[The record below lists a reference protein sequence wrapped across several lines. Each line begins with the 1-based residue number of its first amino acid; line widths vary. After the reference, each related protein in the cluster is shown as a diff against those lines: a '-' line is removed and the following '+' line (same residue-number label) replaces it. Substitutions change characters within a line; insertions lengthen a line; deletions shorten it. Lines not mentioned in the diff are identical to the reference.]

1 MQWLFG
7 PFERWLDPF
16 KAPPTGDLPD
26 TVVRFLLYFL
36 SQARLPF
43 VAVLAASA
51 VTGFIEAWLYT
62 SVGIIIDA
70 LRETDPETIW
80 QTHGWLFAAMAF
92 VVLVLRTV
100 SIGLISIISELT
112 VVPGMF
118 YMTRWQAH
126 RRVVRQS
133 YAFFQDDFAG
143 RIATKV
149 MQSGQAVGDFL
160 LDLIQGILQ
169 FLIFGVVAIGLFVAL
184 DWRLA
189 VLLAAWFAGYFF
201 LLSMTLG
208 EIRARAQRMSR
219 DRASLNGR
227 LVDSY
232 TNIQTVKLYAGTE
245 REDRFVRE
253 AMERTI
259 GSVIALGR
267 YVSGLRLALV
277 SLNGLLMV
285 SAGWLGIS
293 LWQSGAISLGA
304 LAASLG
310 LVLRLNHMS
319 GWISFQINGL
329 FRQIGTLQD
338 SIETIAP
345 PIGVVDKTNAAEI
358 KNAGG
363 PIVFDQVS
371 FAYGGRVSAV
381 HDLSLRIETGEKVGL
396 IGRSGAGKTTL
407 TNLLLRL
414 YDVEAGR
421 ITIADHDIAGVTQD
435 SLRSSIG
442 VVTQDTSLLHRSVRD
457 NIAYGQPDA
466 THEEI
471 ISAAQRAQAHDF
483 ILKLSDTKGREG
495 YDAQVG
501 ERGVKLSG
509 GQRQRIAIARVLLK
523 NAPILILDEATSA
536 LDSEVEAA
544 IQSQFTNLMDGK
556 TVIAIAH
563 RLSTIAAMDRL
574 IVMDGGA
581 IVEQGTHEQLVARDG
596 IYAGLWAR
604 QSGGFLLDEAV
615 AAE

>member
-1 MQWLFG
+1 
-7 PFERWLDPF
+7 
-16 KAPPTGDLPD
+16 
-26 TVVRFLLYFL
+26 
-36 SQARLPF
+36 
-43 VAVLAASA
+43 
-51 VTGFIEAWLYT
+51 YT

-70 LRETDPETIW
+70 LRAAEPETVW
-80 QTHGWLFAAMAF
+80 REHGWMFAAMAG
-92 VVLVLRTV
+92 VVLVLRTI

-189 VLLAAWFAGYFF
+189 ALLVAWFCGYFF

-208 EIRARAQRMSR
+208 EIRSRAQRMSR
-219 DRASLNGR
+219 DRATLNGR

-232 TNIQTVKLYAGTE
+232 TNIQTVKLYAGTD

-259 GSVIALGR
+259 DSVVALGR

-277 SLNGLLMV
+277 TLNGILMV
-285 SAGWLGIS
+285 SAGWLGIT
-293 LWQSGAISLGA
+293 LWQSSAISLGA

-345 PIGVVDKTNAAEI
+345 PIGIVDKTDAAEM
-358 KNAGG
+358 KSADG
-363 PIVFDQVS
+363 PIVFDRVS
-371 FAYGGRVSAV
+371 FAYGGKVSAL
-381 HDLSLRIETGEKVGL
+381 HDLSLRIDKGEKIGL

-421 ITIADHDIAGVTQD
+421 IAIGGHDIAQVTQD
-435 SLRSSIG
+435 SLRRQIG
-442 VVTQDTSLLHRSVRD
+442 VVTQDTSLLHRSVFD
-457 NIAYGQPDA
+457 NIAYGQPSATRDA
-466 THEEI
+466 VI
-471 ISAAQRAQAHDF
+471 AAAEKAQAHDF
-483 ILKLSDTKGREG
+483 ILRLADTKGREG
-495 YDAQVG
+495 YDAHVG

-523 NAPILILDEATSA
+523 DAPILILDEATSA

-544 IQSQFTNLMDGK
+544 IQSQFTNLMAGK

-574 IVMDGGA
+574 VVMDEGA
-581 IVEQGTHEQLVARDG
+581 IVEQGTHDELIGQDG

-604 QSGGFLLDEAV
+604 QSGGFLIDEA
-615 AAE
+615 AASAA